1 MSGAAIKRVEVAAA
15 HDGDAELIV
24 VLSFENGGESLVA
37 LDEYAARALLASCN
51 AQNPDDLIGAG
62 HYLLPALK
70 AAPSNEQTSGALLFW
85 SRPAIRR
92 YLS

>member
-24 VLSFENGGESLVA
+24 VLSFENGGESLVS

-51 AQNPDDLIGAG
+51 AQTPDDLIGAG
-62 HYLLPALK
+62 WEHVRDALV
-70 AAPSNEQTSGALLFW
+70 ASSNRFVETTE
-85 SRPAIRR
+85 
-92 YLS
+92 

>member
-51 AQNPDDLIGAG
+51 AQTPDDLIGAG
-62 HYLLPALK
+62 WEYVRDALV
-70 AAPSNEQTSGALLFW
+70 ASSNRFVKTTE
-85 SRPAIRR
+85 
-92 YLS
+92 